1 MSNSLCLILE
11 HQCYIY
17 VLNLKQ
23 LINIYSLYI
32 IYIYICTAGDSLAV
46 SAETLGDHVK

>member
-17 VLNLKQ
+17 VLNLKH

-32 IYIYICTAGDSLAV
+32 IYICTAGDSLAV